1 MFGCSLLTSIIY
13 DGMVIYMLQK
23 TALGFAHKKIIVY
36 GTGINAAS
44 FIDKYQEKTNI
55 LCCLDKNR
63 RNGNFRGVSI
73 RSWEDIEVGYADVIV
88 IAASDKYISDIYFRI
103 IYNCDRN
110 MLDVFDCHGVNLR
123 DVYRYEYIPY
133 HVRPL
138 IRPDRKELLK
148 KEIDVHGAIS
158 FDLFDTLIM
167 RRVMEPEDVFKCVA
181 AKLADDC
188 PIKENFFLLRKECEM
203 KVNAVVQG
211 FEAIYREMERKAGL
225 QVHELDY
232 VAEIEI
238 ACEKELLLPR
248 QGMKEIFD
256 YAVDSGKR
264 VNIVSDMYLGADVLE
279 EIIASFG
286 FSGYDGILVSCDY
299 GTSKGEKLF
308 DRYRESVHASSYLH
322 IGDNALADGVNAR
335 GHGIDSFLIPS
346 GIDLMRASSMRR
358 ALYYAKGNF
367 NRRVLG
373 EFIAQLF
380 QDPFSL
386 CGSGGGVPIEAFS
399 VLGKCFISPIVFI
412 YLKKVKE
419 KIAKE
424 KFDKILL
431 GARDGY
437 LFDKIIKLGL
447 TDMEPSRFEYVYI
460 SRVLAFQL
468 GLGHPVVDEDYNK
481 YSKFVDLND
490 FGKENFDSEM
500 DTPYKSTKEN
510 YKVYLSKHGIDLSG
524 KYLFCDLISSGTV
537 QHSIQFMFS
546 RGLEGFYLGRN
557 SFLGE
562 RQINATSVFDMGEI
576 PKDQMLIDRLE
587 TFISSD
593 EPSVIG
599 MDWQGEF
606 IFAEEQRSENELLIL
621 KRIQDEIIEGV
632 HELIEMSAIFD
643 DGLEKKLAY
652 SFLKSLD
659 DLVFIGELSQ
669 LKQWIY
675 HASGDEKI
683 KLFP

>member
-1 MFGCSLLTSIIY
+1 MNNLFN
-13 DGMVIYMLQK
+13 VNFK
-23 TALGFAHKKIIVY
+23 RRIIVY
-36 GTGINAAS
+36 GTGINAKNFVTEYRDS
-44 FIDKYQEKTNI
+44 LEIV
-55 LCCLDKNR
+55 CCLDKWR
-63 RNGNFRGVSI
+63 RSGIF
-73 RSWEDIEVGYADVIV
+73 EDIPISDWESIDIGDADCVV
-88 IAASDKYISDIYFRI
+88 IAASDNNVRDIYFRI

-110 MLDVFDCHGVNLR
+110 QLGIYDWHGVNLR
-123 DVYRYEYIPY
+123 EVYRYEYIPY
-133 HVRPL
+133 PVRPL
-138 IRPDRKELLK
+138 IKPDRKELLK
-148 KEIDVHGAIS
+148 KEIDVHEAIS

-181 AKLADDC
+181 VKLTDDC
-188 PIKENFFLLRKECEM
+188 PVKKDFFLLRKECELQ
-203 KVNAVVQG
+203 VNAVVHG
-211 FEAIYREMERKAGL
+211 VDAIYREMERKAGL
-225 QVHELDY
+225 QAHALDY

-256 YAVDSGKR
+256 YAVASGKQ

-279 EIIASFG
+279 EIIVSFG
-286 FSGYDGILVSCDY
+286 FSGYDGFLVSCDY

-335 GHGIDSFLIPS
+335 SHGIDSFLIPS

-358 ALYYAKGNF
+358 VLYYAKGNF

-380 QDPFSL
+380 QNPFSL
-386 CGSGGGVPIEAFS
+386 CGSGGEVPIEAFS
-399 VLGKCFISPIVFI
+399 VLGKCFIAPIVFV

-419 KIAKE
+419 KISKE

-447 TDMEPSRFEYVYI
+447 TDMEPSKFEYVYI

-481 YSKFVDLND
+481 YNKFVDLND
-490 FGKENFDSEM
+490 FGKETFDSEV
-500 DTPYKSTKEN
+500 DIPYKSTKEK
-510 YKVYLSKHGIDLSG
+510 YKAYLSKHDIDLSG

-546 RGLEGFYLGRN
+546 HGLEGFYLGRN

-587 TFISSD
+587 TFITSD

-599 MDWQGEF
+599 MNQQGEF

-621 KRIQDEIIEGV
+621 KHIQDEIIKGV
-632 HELIEMSAIFD
+632 HELIEISAVLD
-643 DGLEKKLAY
+643 DELEKKLAY
-652 SFLKSLD
+652 SFLKCLD
-659 DLVFIGELSQ
+659 DLVFIGELSK
-669 LKQWIY
+669 LTQWTY
-675 HASGDEKI
+675 HASGNEKI